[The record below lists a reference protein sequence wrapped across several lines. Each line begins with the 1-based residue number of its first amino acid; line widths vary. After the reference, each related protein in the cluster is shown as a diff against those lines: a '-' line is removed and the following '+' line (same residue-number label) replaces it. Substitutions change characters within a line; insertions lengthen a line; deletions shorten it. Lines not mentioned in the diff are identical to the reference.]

1 MFQPSFLGIS
11 ACGIHDRVFNS
22 IMKLP
27 KFMREEIYQNIE
39 FHGNSTLFKGF
50 SERLQLEI
58 EYLAPTNTKIN
69 IEKNSSESSFLGAKC
84 LLQILN
90 ESKNG
95 WFTKEEYDEFG
106 PSLSHLRNGTIHP
119 NERNV
124 DYKDWHQANE
134 TDFWIPSKDLM
145 YNHVT
150 NKNQILKKTKIQK
163 QLPNDLNIRFE

>member
-1 MFQPSFLGIS
+1 M
-11 ACGIHDRVFNS
+11 NS
-22 IMKLP
+22 IDSVME
-27 KFMREEIYQNIE
+27 FMRNELYQNIE
-39 FHGNSTLFKGF
+39 LHGNSTLFKGF
-50 SERLQLEI
+50 SERLHLEMENI
-58 EYLAPTNTKIN
+58 CIKANTKIKVG
-69 IEKNSSESSFLGAKC
+69 KNSSESSFLGAKC
-84 LLQILN
+84 LLPILN

-124 DYKDWHQANE
+124 DYKDWYQANE

-150 NKNQILKKTKIQK
+150 NKNQILKKSKIQK